1 MLPPPPW
8 LPPESPVPTSEFQP
22 TLKKSIGKLEELL
35 THILPFEMPAFCKEQ
50 SRTQRE
56 RTADKENNDDQ
67 PGSATFIF
75 IADVGAHSHC
85 IS

>member
-35 THILPFEMPAFCKEQ
+35 THILPLETPAFCKDK
-50 SRTQRE
+50 SRLQRE
-56 RTADKENNDDQ
+56 ETEYNEVNDDQ
-67 PGSATFIF
+67 PGTATFIF
-75 IADVGAHSHC
+75 ITDVGAHSHC